1 MGKWIKRPRCQGRT
15 AQGPDEPIEAARC
28 YIKLCAINSC
38 LLLNVNITM
47 QRGTALCY
55 NMFLDE
61 IFDVVL
67 FSTMLHLYQISFVV
81 YSATEARHCSWSE
94 LWCICMIN
102 NIWSS
107 PCTTCN
113 TKAGITPRSRCARW
127 GLFLGYQP
135 LDWTGLGELIR
146 RAFRGSEALAR
157 RNQNKGFWGKNVKNM
172 EGVFFGISNFYIT
185 SSDPCWSRCFFVC
198 PEDLENSMW
207 RCKDTSYFSLEY
219 EVNHSSES
227 SIQNTLAHNTINLFV
242 CFWGKNVIRF
252 NRGVNRAI

>member
-15 AQGPDEPIEAARC
+15 TQGPDEPIEAARC

-55 NMFLDE
+55 N
-61 IFDVVL
+61 
-67 FSTMLHLYQISFVV
+67 ISFVV

-135 LDWTGLGELIR
+135 LDWTGLDELIHC
-146 RAFRGSEALAR
+146 AFRGSEALAR
-157 RNQNKGFWGKNVKNM
+157 KNQNKGFWGKNVKNM
-172 EGVFFGISNFYIT
+172 EGRRNVFGISNFYIT
-185 SSDPCWSRCFFVC
+185 SSDSCWSRCFFVC

-207 RCKDTSYFSLEY
+207 PCIDTSYFLLEY

-227 SIQNTLAHNTINLFV
+227 L
-242 CFWGKNVIRF
+242 IRHF
-252 NRGVNRAI
+252 GT